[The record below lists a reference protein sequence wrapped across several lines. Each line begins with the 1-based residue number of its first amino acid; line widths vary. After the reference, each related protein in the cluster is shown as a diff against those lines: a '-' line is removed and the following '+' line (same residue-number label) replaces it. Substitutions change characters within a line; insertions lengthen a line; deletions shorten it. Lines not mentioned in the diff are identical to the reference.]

1 MNMLGPLPSDPPRDS
16 HEVSKKT
23 FSFPILMAFTGLVIL
38 SFLMRPLLGSLSFL
52 ILCLLVGLGPI
63 FLKWIKRKIWKEP
76 ENEDPMPRRDFPS
89 GGCIPSHEELSWD
102 RYAAWLSVLK
112 TEGYVEHYLKEFERK
127 CGRQPTNYEYEIH
140 FWEELY
146 GFFTAKKNEAYEEWL
161 EKKDLNEKMTPELY
175 EEMKELSHQ
184 EIEERPELEVC
195 ELSCRATFKAKVSD
209 LKNLAESATFKAEIA
224 EQKNLAELE
233 YEDKKGKKGGDL
245 QWALWRR
252 KHDNKSTAEYMD
264 DLLES
269 FKSLALK
276 READDLN
283 DREYLDSLIELH
295 ARAEA
300 EITAYLDHEEWGPM
314 QDRIIDTV
322 PEKATVKYLQI
333 KEDDTN

>member
-146 GFFTAKKNEAYEEWL
+146 GFFTAHE
-161 EKKDLNEKMTPELY
+161 
-175 EEMKELSHQ
+175 
-184 EIEERPELEVC
+184 EIEDWPELEGC
-195 ELSCRATFKAKVSD
+195 ELLCRATFKAKVSD

-276 READDLN
+276 READDLS

-322 PEKATVKYLQI
+322 PEKATVKYLRI

>member
-52 ILCLLVGLGPI
+52 ILCLLVGLVPI
-63 FLKWIKRKIWKEP
+63 FLKWIKRQIWKEP

-146 GFFTAKKNEAYEEWL
+146 GFFTAHE
-161 EKKDLNEKMTPELY
+161 
-175 EEMKELSHQ
+175 
-184 EIEERPELEVC
+184 EIEEWPELEGC

-224 EQKNLAELE
+224 DQKNLAELE

-276 READDLN
+276 READDLS

-322 PEKATVKYLQI
+322 PEKATVKYLRI

>member
-52 ILCLLVGLGPI
+52 ILCLLVGLSPI

-89 GGCIPSHEELSWD
+89 GGCIPSHEDPWD
-102 RYAAWLSVLK
+102 RYVAWLSVLK

-146 GFFTAKKNEAYEEWL
+146 GFFTAHE
-161 EKKDLNEKMTPELY
+161 
-175 EEMKELSHQ
+175 
-184 EIEERPELEVC
+184 EIEEWPELEGC

-252 KHDNKSTAEYMD
+252 KNDNKSTAEYMD
-264 DLLES
+264 DLLDS

-283 DREYLDSLIELH
+283 DREYLDSLIALH
-295 ARAEA
+295 ARAEV
-300 EITAYLDHEEWGPM
+300 EITAYLDLSLIH
-314 QDRIIDTV
+314 I
-322 PEKATVKYLQI
+322 
-333 KEDDTN
+333 

>member
-76 ENEDPMPRRDFPS
+76 ENKDPMPRRDFPS

-146 GFFTAKKNEAYEEWL
+146 GFFTAHE
-161 EKKDLNEKMTPELY
+161 
-175 EEMKELSHQ
+175 
-184 EIEERPELEVC
+184 EIEEWPELEGC

-224 EQKNLAELE
+224 DQKNLAELE
-233 YEDKKGKKGGDL
+233 YEDKKSKKGGDL

-269 FKSLALK
+269 FKSLALE
-276 READDLN
+276 READDLS

-300 EITAYLDHEEWGPM
+300 EITAYLDHEEWGPI

-322 PEKATVKYLQI
+322 PEKATVKFLRI

>member
-63 FLKWIKRKIWKEP
+63 FLKWIKRQIWKEP

-146 GFFTAKKNEAYEEWL
+146 GFFTAHE
-161 EKKDLNEKMTPELY
+161 
-175 EEMKELSHQ
+175 
-184 EIEERPELEVC
+184 EIEEWPELEGC
-195 ELSCRATFKAKVSD
+195 ELSCRATFKTKVSD

-224 EQKNLAELE
+224 DQKNLAELE

-276 READDLN
+276 READYLS

-322 PEKATVKYLQI
+322 PEKATVKYLRI

>member
-1 MNMLGPLPSDPPRDS
+1 MNIPVPPDPPRDS
-16 HEVSKKT
+16 HEVSKETVSSLPTKVYIGLM
-23 FSFPILMAFTGLVIL
+23 ILGL
-38 SFLMRPLLGSLSFL
+38 LLGLGLSGSLLSGSLTVL
-52 ILCLLVGLGPI
+52 ILCLLLGLTLI
-63 FLKWIKRKIWKEP
+63 FLKRIKRKISKEP
-76 ENEDPMPRRDFPS
+76 KNEDLDQIPDFLRPNENEKLMSWHCLP
-89 GGCIPSHEELSWD
+89 EEQGPPKPPSWD
-102 RYAAWLSVLK
+102 RYTARLSVLK

-146 GFFTAKKNEAYEEWL
+146 DFFTAHE
-161 EKKDLNEKMTPELY
+161 
-175 EEMKELSHQ
+175 
-184 EIEERPELEVC
+184 EIEEWPELEGC

-209 LKNLAESATFKAEIA
+209 LKNLAESTTFKAEIA
-224 EQKNLAELE
+224 DQKNLAELE

-276 READDLN
+276 READDLS

-322 PEKATVKYLQI
+322 PEKATVKFLRI

>member
-146 GFFTAKKNEAYEEWL
+146 GFFTAHE
-161 EKKDLNEKMTPELY
+161 
-175 EEMKELSHQ
+175 
-184 EIEERPELEVC
+184 EIEEWPELEGC

-224 EQKNLAELE
+224 DQKNLAELE

-276 READDLN
+276 READDLS

-295 ARAEA
+295 ARVEA

-322 PEKATVKYLQI
+322 PEKATVKYLRI

>member
-1 MNMLGPLPSDPPRDS
+1 
-16 HEVSKKT
+16 
-23 FSFPILMAFTGLVIL
+23 MAFTGLVIL

-146 GFFTAKKNEAYEEWL
+146 GFFTAHE
-161 EKKDLNEKMTPELY
+161 
-175 EEMKELSHQ
+175 
-184 EIEERPELEVC
+184 EIEDWPELEGC
-195 ELSCRATFKAKVSD
+195 ELLCRATFKAKVSD

-276 READDLN
+276 READDLS

-322 PEKATVKYLQI
+322 PEKATVKYLRI

>member
-1 MNMLGPLPSDPPRDS
+1 MNMLGPLPSDTPRDS

-63 FLKWIKRKIWKEP
+63 FLKWIKRQIWKEP

-146 GFFTAKKNEAYEEWL
+146 GFFTAHE
-161 EKKDLNEKMTPELY
+161 
-175 EEMKELSHQ
+175 
-184 EIEERPELEVC
+184 EIEEWPELEGC

-224 EQKNLAELE
+224 DQKNLAELE

-276 READDLN
+276 READDLS

-322 PEKATVKYLQI
+322 PEKATVKFLRI

>member
-146 GFFTAKKNEAYEEWL
+146 GFFTAHE
-161 EKKDLNEKMTPELY
+161 
-175 EEMKELSHQ
+175 
-184 EIEERPELEVC
+184 EIEDWPELEGC

-276 READDLN
+276 READDLS

-322 PEKATVKYLQI
+322 PEKATVKYLRI

>member
-146 GFFTAKKNEAYEEWL
+146 GFSPFL
-161 EKKDLNEKMTPELY
+161 FL
-175 EEMKELSHQ
+175 
-184 EIEERPELEVC
+184 
-195 ELSCRATFKAKVSD
+195 
-209 LKNLAESATFKAEIA
+209 
-224 EQKNLAELE
+224 
-233 YEDKKGKKGGDL
+233 
-245 QWALWRR
+245 
-252 KHDNKSTAEYMD
+252 
-264 DLLES
+264 
-269 FKSLALK
+269 
-276 READDLN
+276 
-283 DREYLDSLIELH
+283 
-295 ARAEA
+295 
-300 EITAYLDHEEWGPM
+300 
-314 QDRIIDTV
+314 
-322 PEKATVKYLQI
+322 VKIL
-333 KEDDTN
+333 

>member
-1 MNMLGPLPSDPPRDS
+1 MPQIILDDEKYEYELIESKRRKTLGINIDRIKGMTIRVPKGTKKEEIEIALL
-16 HEVSKKT
+16 SKK
-23 FSFPILMAFTGLVIL
+23 
-38 SFLMRPLLGSLSFL
+38 
-52 ILCLLVGLGPI
+52 
-63 FLKWIKRKIWKEP
+63 KWIKRKIWKEP
-76 ENEDPMPRRDFPS
+76 ENEDPMLRRDFPS

-146 GFFTAKKNEAYEEWL
+146 GFFTAHE
-161 EKKDLNEKMTPELY
+161 
-175 EEMKELSHQ
+175 
-184 EIEERPELEVC
+184 EIEDWPELEGC

-276 READDLN
+276 READDLS

-322 PEKATVKYLQI
+322 PEKATVKFLRI
-333 KEDDTN
+333 KEDNTN

>member
-23 FSFPILMAFTGLVIL
+23 FSFPILMAFTGLLIL

-146 GFFTAKKNEAYEEWL
+146 GFFTAHE
-161 EKKDLNEKMTPELY
+161 
-175 EEMKELSHQ
+175 
-184 EIEERPELEVC
+184 EIEDWPELEGC

-224 EQKNLAELE
+224 DQKNLAELE

-276 READDLN
+276 READDLS

-322 PEKATVKYLQI
+322 PEKATVKYLRI

>member
-76 ENEDPMPRRDFPS
+76 ENEDPMLRRDFPS
-89 GGCIPSHEELSWD
+89 EGCIPSHEELSWD

-146 GFFTAKKNEAYEEWL
+146 GFFT
-161 EKKDLNEKMTPELY
+161 
-175 EEMKELSHQ
+175 SHE
-184 EIEERPELEVC
+184 EIEEWPELEGG

-276 READDLN
+276 READDLS

-322 PEKATVKYLQI
+322 PEKATVKFLRI

>member
-63 FLKWIKRKIWKEP
+63 FLKWIKRQIWKEP

-146 GFFTAKKNEAYEEWL
+146 GFFTAHE
-161 EKKDLNEKMTPELY
+161 
-175 EEMKELSHQ
+175 
-184 EIEERPELEVC
+184 EIEEWPELEGC

-224 EQKNLAELE
+224 DQKNLAELE

-276 READDLN
+276 READYLS

-322 PEKATVKYLQI
+322 PEKATVKFLRI